1 MQAMPTNRDSGRSDH
16 ASGFWWS
23 WASGRQAQPDIR
35 AARITS
41 GVQVRGSGPVRRPI
55 VIEVFQPVEDRPSR
69 GVQPGGSGL
78 GSPIWLRGIQYRVR
92 FGCMGGFAAPKLP

>member
-1 MQAMPTNRDSGRSDH
+1 MQAMPTIRDSGRSDH
-16 ASGFWWS
+16 ASGFCWS

-41 GVQVRGSGPVRRPI
+41 RVPVRGSAPVRRPI
-55 VIEVFQPVEDRPSR
+55 FIEVLQPVEDRPSR

-78 GSPIWLRGIQYRVR
+78 GLPIRLRGIQYPV
-92 FGCMGGFAAPKLP
+92 